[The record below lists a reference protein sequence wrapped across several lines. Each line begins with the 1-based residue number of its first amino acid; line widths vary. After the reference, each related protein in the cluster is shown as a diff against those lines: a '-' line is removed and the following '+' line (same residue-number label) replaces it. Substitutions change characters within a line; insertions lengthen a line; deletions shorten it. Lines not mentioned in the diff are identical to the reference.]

1 MVRCHEILNSLIL
14 FYSEHNRFK
23 KRSTKARFW
32 KVTVKTNPS
41 KIVIKRFHISIQQ
54 WENTLKS
61 QQRYYM
67 HKSEFQMVK
76 KDKNPTSI
84 AFAIMRFMVAIKSY
98 FRNISLVARYNRK
111 VSAVSSFFFSF
122 IKTTGTLLFYW
133 SNLTRSRVL

>member
-1 MVRCHEILNSLIL
+1 MTI
-14 FYSEHNRFK
+14 
-23 KRSTKARFW
+23 
-32 KVTVKTNPS
+32 KTNPS
-41 KIVIKRFHISIQQ
+41 KIVIKRFYISIQQ
-54 WENTLKS
+54 WENTSKS

-111 VSAVSSFFFSF
+111 VSAVSSFFSPLLKPQGHCFF
-122 IKTTGTLLFYW
+122 IGQTLLGLVFFKLEDLVRC
-133 SNLTRSRVL
+133 SENTLICLSRY